1 MLWNSQFIH
10 AVAGILL
17 HCNDARAQFNLPTT
31 GSMDKYINVN

>member
-10 AVAGILL
+10 AVAGVLL
-17 HCNDARAQFNLPTT
+17 HGSNTRAQFDLPMT